1 MVPRSAEPECA
12 GPDWVGNS
20 TLPLGE
26 LPPWPGGSAL
36 ESRVAPAGWGAGWE
50 ALGCGVA
57 RLARG
62 KLGWRGRSSR
72 LYWQPTKASVQ
83 LRIAGWADTRTFKA
97 SAFLA
102 GPGAD
107 YGWAGRGLSAQGNRS
122 SRSAS
127 RGDFPRLLPP
137 TQQFPPLVLEP
148 DQALP
153 AKSSW
158 LYNSALGHTAPAG
171 GTETGAEPRMDKGAF
186 AAAQCPPTDVL
197 PVRQLPER
205 AIEWG
210 GLVQSISE
218 QRPLGLGRSKPAG
231 WWGLQ
236 LKVTPRRGRGCLV
249 PSHLPFS
256 WTLPTWVR

>member
-1 MVPRSAEPECA
+1 MVPRWAEPECA

-20 TLPLGE
+20 TLHLGE
-26 LPPWPGGSAL
+26 LPPWPGGSVL
-36 ESRVAPAGWGAGWE
+36 ESRVAPTGWGAGWE

-57 RLARG
+57 GLARG
-62 KLGWRGRSSR
+62 KLGWRGWSSR
-72 LYWQPTKASVQ
+72 AVLATDEGLRATLHCWLGRHQNLQSVCLSGRAWSRAASC
-83 LRIAGWADTRTFKA
+83 
-97 SAFLA
+97 
-102 GPGAD
+102 
-107 YGWAGRGLSAQGNRS
+107 GWAGRGLSAQGNRS

-137 TQQFPPLVLEP
+137 TQQLPPLVLEP

-171 GTETGAEPRMDKGAF
+171 GAETGAEPRMDKGAF
-186 AAAQCPPTDVL
+186 AAAQCPAASDVL
-197 PVRQLPER
+197 PVHQLPER

-218 QRPLGLGRSKPAG
+218 QRPLGLGRNKPAG
-231 WWGLQ
+231 WWGPAAEGDPL
-236 LKVTPRRGRGCLV
+236 
-249 PSHLPFS
+249 
-256 WTLPTWVR
+256 